1 MRRALLLFLGIV
13 AGLALAEPTYANLG
27 IPWWT
32 IDGGGTTSA
41 AGNQLRLC
49 GTIGQPDAQS
59 CSSGN
64 LTLAGGFW
72 MGGTIPSAVEESPTD
87 LPPATFLV
95 SGGVPNPFR
104 QSTTISIDL
113 PETSTLDAR
122 ILDATGR
129 LVRRLATGTRGP
141 GRHHITWNGDDEQ
154 GRRVASGV
162 YRLRLQT
169 ERVTMKRTLV
179 LLR

>member
-13 AGLALAEPTYANLG
+13 TGLALAGPTYASLA

-32 IDGGGTTSA
+32 IDGGGTSNA
-41 AGNQLRLC
+41 AGNELRLC

-59 CSSGN
+59 SSCGS

-72 MGGTIPSAVEESPTD
+72 MGGTIPSAVEEAPTD
-87 LPPATFLV
+87 LPPATFFV
-95 SGGVPNPFR
+95 TGGVPNPFR
-104 QSTTISIDL
+104 HSTTISIDL
-113 PETSTLDAR
+113 PQTTTLDAR

-129 LVRRLATGTRGP
+129 LVRRLATGTLTP
-141 GRHHITWNGDDEQ
+141 GRHLVTWNGDDEQ
-154 GRRVASGV
+154 GRKVASGV

-169 ERVTMKRTLV
+169 EQAVVKRTV
-179 LLR
+179 VILR

>member
-1 MRRALLLFLGIV
+1 MRRASMLLLGIAASLSL
-13 AGLALAEPTYANLG
+13 AGPGYASLAV
-27 IPWWT
+27 PWWT

-41 AGNQLRLC
+41 TGAHLRLC

-59 CSSGN
+59 SSSGT

-72 MGGTIPSAVEESPTD
+72 MGGTIPSAVEEPEA
-87 LPPATFLV
+87 PPPGIFLV

-122 ILDATGR
+122 IMDATGR
-129 LVRRLATGTRGP
+129 LVRRLAMGTLGP
-141 GRHHITWNGDDEQ
+141 GRHQITWNGDDEQ
-154 GRRVASGV
+154 GRKVASGV

-169 ERVTMKRTLV
+169 EQVTVKRTVV